1 MQVSR
6 RYANANNK
14 YIKQEGQP
22 SGLDNYIMYLDAN
35 NLYGFAM
42 SQKLPEKEFEWFEG
56 LTEQDI
62 RNYTDGEFGYFVECD
77 LKYPNELHDKHN
89 DYPLAP
95 VRQCV
100 KASMLSEHTKQLYRK
115 TYDLKSNQKIP
126 DEKAEKLLLTLE
138 DKDKYV
144 VHIKMLQ
151 WYLKEGLQLKQI
163 HRVIRFKQSNW
174 LQPYIA
180 FNTEKRKQAKQTSK
194 KISLS

>member
-1 MQVSR
+1 
-6 RYANANNK
+6 
-14 YIKQEGQP
+14 
-22 SGLDNYIMYLDAN
+22 MYHDAN

-42 SQKLPEKEFEWFEG
+42 SQLSPEKEFEWFEG

-62 RNYTDGEFGYFVECD
+62 VNYVDGECGYFVECD
-77 LKYPNELHDKHN
+77 LKYPHELHDKHN

-95 VRQCV
+95 ERKSVS
-100 KASMLSEHTKQLYRK
+100 ADMLSPHTTELYGNV
-115 TYDLKSNQKIP
+115 YDLKSNQKIP
-126 DEKAEKLLLTLE
+126 DEKVDKLLLTLK

-151 WYLKEGLQLKQI
+151 RYLKEGLQLKQI

-194 KISLS
+194 RISLS